1 MKVTV
6 FGSGYVGLVAGAC
19 FAESGN
25 DVICADIDPAKIDLL
40 NKGGVPIFEPG
51 LTDLIKRNKAQGRIS
66 FTTDLKKATLHGQFC
81 FIAVGTPPD
90 EDGSADLKYVLS
102 VAKTIASY
110 MEDHK
115 IIIDKSTVPVGT
127 ADKVRAQVQ
136 TVLNERGAKLTFDI
150 VSNPEFLKEGA
161 ALDDFMK
168 PDRVVV
174 GVDNKAA
181 GDLMTE
187 LYHPFMRR
195 QENMIIMD
203 IKSAEMTKYAANS
216 MLATKISFMNEIA
229 NLCDKVG
236 ASIDHVRR
244 GIGSDQR
251 IGHHFLFAGAGY
263 GGSCFPKDVQAL
275 IKTGNQFGE
284 SMEILKAVEA
294 VNYRQKAHLLK
305 MVEGRFGKDLA
316 GKKFALWGLSF
327 KPQTDDMREA
337 PSLVVLEGLLK
348 AGAQVRAY
356 DPEAIEETKRIL
368 ASYPQF
374 ANHADQVS
382 FAENDYDALPS
393 ADALILVTEWNEF
406 RRPDFE
412 RIKSS
417 LKVPLIFDGRNLYD
431 PERMVARGFEYYSI

>member
-327 KPQTDDMREA
+327 KPQTDDMRDALELMGRNRINPA
-337 PSLVVLEGLLK
+337 VMITHVGGMDCVVDTVMRLPSIPGGKKLVYTRIALPLTALDDFGK
-348 AGAQVRAY
+348 AGA
-356 DPEAIEETKRIL
+356 
-368 ASYPQF
+368 
-374 ANHADQVS
+374 ANPL
-382 FAENDYDALPS
+382 FAELDRITRAHNGLWSTEAEQYLLAHAKPIDS
-393 ADALILVTEWNEF
+393 AT
-406 RRPDFE
+406 
-412 RIKSS
+412 
-417 LKVPLIFDGRNLYD
+417 
-431 PERMVARGFEYYSI
+431 